1 MKKFYPN
8 LRSVQIKTGIWTLI
22 ICIILVLGYLWL
34 TSRLAVSSQYELQI
48 AFPDVMGLEIG
59 DKVMYRG
66 MEVGRIKSIAAS
78 QDRVIVTV
86 SIKSEILL
94 KEGTKFQVADSSL
107 MGGKALNIIPGTG
120 MAPLNRKL
128 LQKGVSPEG
137 MMALMSKASA
147 GLDDLKATLQ
157 IINSPQGIM
166 QSSQKLLQ
174 NADNTVTEIGSAAI
188 EAKQEL
194 VITLN
199 KIEGLTSSLQEVV
212 TENKEPLKNTIAGS
226 NSALDNLSGTLDS
239 LRILANN
246 LNRSAKTLTESES
259 TAGLLLNDKQL
270 YEKINAATD
279 NLNALLKD
287 IQENPQKY
295 IKFSVF

>member
-34 TSRLAVSSQYELQI
+34 TSRLAVSSHYELQI

-86 SIKSEILL
+86 SIKSEIRL

-199 KIEGLTSSLQEVV
+199 KIERLTSSLQEVV

-246 LNRSAKTLTESES
+246 LNRSAKILTESES

>member
-86 SIKSEILL
+86 SIKSEIRL

-212 TENKEPLKNTIAGS
+212 TENMEPLKNTIAGS

>member
-86 SIKSEILL
+86 SIKSEIRL

-174 NADNTVTEIGSAAI
+174 NADNTVTDIGSAAI

-212 TENKEPLKNTIAGS
+212 TENMEPLKNTIAGS

>member
-86 SIKSEILL
+86 SIKSEIRL

>member
-86 SIKSEILL
+86 SIKSEIRL

-174 NADNTVTEIGSAAI
+174 NADNTVTDIGSAAI

>member
-199 KIEGLTSSLQEVV
+199 KIERLTSSLQEVV